1 MKGIIDDIDFDDDFD
16 VDDAQVLTVI
26 VTYTMKSIL
35 AQILG
40 TTVPS
45 VLRCCWLGGRKGIR
59 PVKKLSGGVLAW
71 LSVWS
76 KVQTCI

>member
-26 VTYTMKSIL
+26 VTYTVKSIL

-40 TTVPS
+40 ITVPS
-45 VLRCCWLGGRKGIR
+45 VL
-59 PVKKLSGGVLAW
+59 
-71 LSVWS
+71 
-76 KVQTCI
+76 